1 MSMLNECG
9 GSSGETLYRRV
20 SNGCGNGYSY
30 EPVSDYDSGCGGT
43 SGSRYKKVSSG
54 CGGSHYEK
62 VGGGCGSASVATCGG
77 GGGCGANKAHAS
89 VAACGGGGGCGKA
102 SVADCGGSSCGKA
115 QPSCKCE
122 KEEKPI
128 KEEAFMYFNY

>member
-9 GSSGETLYRRV
+9 GSSSETLYRRV
-20 SNGCGNGYSY
+20 SN
-30 EPVSDYDSGCGGT
+30 
-43 SGSRYKKVSSG
+43 
-54 CGGSHYEK
+54 
-62 VGGGCGSASVATCGG
+62 GCGSASVATCGG

-89 VAACGGGGGCGKA
+89 VAACGGGG
-102 SVADCGGSSCGKA
+102 SCGKA